1 VSPQPVIAHGI
12 VEGYGAIFNGGL
24 IHHDGRYHLFAR
36 AVRNGYTKNVGIG
49 PRFLDY
55 ISDIVMFE
63 SVNGIDYSFVGVLAR
78 AGDHGVHCYEDPRIH
93 TARLGGEDVFIM
105 TYTNLP
111 AEASG
116 QPWRIGA
123 HVVSYQDGRFTLR
136 EGTARLLGPEG
147 IENKDAV
154 MFTLSD
160 GRVALVHRVHPDI
173 QIAVFDHFDHLW
185 NADADYWVDH
195 MATLEQHIIIRPTPG
210 ALGVGAGPPPILT
223 TAGLLFFFHERRR
236 DGVYTMNVALLDA
249 DTGRPLAVLDRAVM
263 VPELDWERFGDV
275 DDVVFVQGAHLEPD
289 GDTVYLVYGA
299 ADRCIGAATV
309 SVRHLLDLLAA

>member
-1 VSPQPVIAHGI
+1 VVACGTVP
-12 VEGYGAIFNGGL
+12 GYGAIFNAGL

-36 AVRNGYTKNVGIG
+36 AVRDGYTKNAGAG

-55 ISDIVMFE
+55 ISDLIMFE
-63 SVNGIDYSFVGVLAR
+63 STNGLDYTFVDVLAR

-93 TARLGGEDVFIM
+93 AARLGGEDVFIM

-111 AEASG
+111 PAGSG

-123 HVVSYQDGRFTLR
+123 HVVSYDNGRFSLR
-136 EGTARLLGPEG
+136 AGTQRLLGPDG

-154 MFTLSD
+154 MFSLAD

-173 QIAVFDHFDHLW
+173 QLAIFDHFDHLW
-185 NADADYWVDH
+185 NADDDYWADH
-195 MATLEQHIIIRPTPG
+195 MATLDDHIIVRPTPG
-210 ALGVGAGPPPILT
+210 ALGVGAGPPPIIT
-223 TAGLLFFFHERRR
+223 SAGLLFFFHERRA

-249 DTGRPLAVLDRAVM
+249 TNGRPLAVLDRAVM
-263 VPELDWERFGDV
+263 VPELEWERIGDV
-275 DDVVFVQGAHLEPD
+275 DEVVFVQGAHLEPD

-299 ADRCIGAATV
+299 ADRCVGAATA
-309 SVRHLLDLLAA
+309 SVRHLLDLMAA